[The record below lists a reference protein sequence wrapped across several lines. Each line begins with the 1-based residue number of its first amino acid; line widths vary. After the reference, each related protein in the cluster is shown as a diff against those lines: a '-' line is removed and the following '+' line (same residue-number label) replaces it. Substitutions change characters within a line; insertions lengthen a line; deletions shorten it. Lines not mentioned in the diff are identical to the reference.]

1 MARPRTRTD
10 SEVLAAAL
18 RAVASRGVARLTLA
32 DVAREAGLA
41 PSTLAERFGS
51 KRALLLAAARHAAGE
66 VRVDRRGEAAAEG
79 GVPAGGE
86 AAAEG
91 GVPAGGEAAAEGG
104 VPAGGEVAAERSAG
118 SPLAAAVDGLVG
130 LARGVGDRR
139 AFAHSLALLE
149 LDVADAGFR
158 AAAAGHFGAIHDQLA
173 ALLREALAAG
183 ELVPDADPD
192 ALARALHVAYNGA
205 LVLWAVTG
213 DTPLEPSLRADLEA
227 VLVRSRSPGPG
238 GRAA

>member
-91 GVPAGGEAAAEGG
+91 GVPAGGE
-104 VPAGGEVAAERSAG
+104 VAAERSAG

-158 AAAAGHFGAIHDQLA
+158 AAAAGHFGAVHDQLA